1 MIKNLF
7 ELASCLRPEPTK
19 KKKKKIIK
27 KKKRKK
33 ESTKSLRFT
42 NLPDE
47 KSYLRVVVDQDKNS
61 ARYWLP
67 FHELA
72 DMSPCAYESRKEV
85 ERKTGI

>member
-19 KKKKKIIK
+19 KKKKDN
-27 KKKRKK
+27 KRKEKK

-47 KSYLRVVVDQDKNS
+47 KSYLCVVGDQDKNS

-72 DMSPCAYESRKEV
+72 DMSPCACESRKEV